1 MTDWS
6 SRFDDNFWD
15 DGGDDVDNPT
25 PPYEGNHDHALKRA
39 YVVGGVGREI
49 VGIVPGEFGRG
60 GGGGGTLHSKSH
72 GCTHANAPSQPQSSF
87 RCPNCNSS
95 NIEALGPSGSS
106 VCTDCGIIVEENT
119 IVSTV
124 EFVEGA
130 GGSSSMVGQFVGANS
145 SSWRRLPSGK
155 IRKMNSLRRREEG
168 DISKQ
173 VVRARGRMD
182 GTRTS

>member
-15 DGGDDVDNPT
+15 DGGNDVDDPT

-39 YVVGGVGREI
+39 YAVGGVGEEI
-49 VGIVPGEFGRG
+49 VGVVPGEDGRG
-60 GGGGGTLHSKSH
+60 GGGGGALHSNAH
-72 GCTHANAPSQPQSSF
+72 GRTHANAPSQPQSSF

-168 DISKQ
+168 DI
-173 VVRARGRMD
+173 
-182 GTRTS
+182 